1 MAYVAVAKAL
11 YDYQAQDPQDELS
24 FKEDQVLY
32 ILEKEDEQWWKAKI
46 KPGEDVEDADKVGLV
61 PSNYV
66 EESAPLGYTKAIYE
80 YAAGAE
86 DELSVAEDAALIVYD
101 EADEWTLVAV
111 QGNTPHEGGRLGFVP
126 SNYIEPVT
134 SDAAEVGGVQEEAAA
149 GIVTEDEVTEVPQ
162 ARAAVSSVGASVARK
177 DSIETWSIHLM
188 DKKKKKKGTLG
199 VGNGAI
205 FFASES
211 DKVCLLASRALR
223 FASQGVSKL
232 THYTSQTPVQQ
243 FPFSQLTRFSSPS
256 SKTLLL
262 AFTTTSEPLEFHTSS
277 KDITEA
283 ILRKLESSKQLAG
296 ASAVSARG
304 EREVGGLNRGVVVSP
319 PNDDDDEED
328 ETATSSSAAAA
339 AAAKAVRWAEPSST
353 ALPPPPMHHARGSS
367 ATSVPKAASATTA
380 PVQLTATALY
390 DFEAQGEDELSII
403 EGEILNVVDKSNED
417 WWTVKDPRGNQGVVP
432 AQYVELNTLDA
443 QQAAATGH
451 QVVSDGEDGSDAEDE
466 RAAQDARHR
475 DREEALEAERE
486 EASRMAMYKEAE
498 IRRQVQEEA
507 RQAEEDRIKREKKEK
522 RRAEEERK
530 RREEETARRR
540 AAARSGDRPEPPKLR
555 QRPSESDVAAAR
567 ALPNP
572 KGRSQPDRPK
582 DTSRNRPNPARTRV
596 WHDKTGQFRV
606 EAEFLGLGNG
616 KIRLHKLNGVI
627 IEVPVEKMSP
637 EDIAYIKKA
646 RRQQHGSS
654 SAPAS
659 RSPAPMEDPEDD
671 VPLGRMSKSSAG
683 PSTET
688 RARSSPAPNAVSSV
702 VQQRPRKP
710 QFDWFEFFLSAG
722 CDMDDCTRYAA
733 NFERDRIDESI
744 LPDLEASTL
753 RSLGL
758 REGDVIRVKK
768 AIGNKFRNLT
778 PEQLA
783 QIKEDEELARKLQE
797 AENSGRGVPPNL
809 FTQPDGKLANNTRRG
824 RPEPRER
831 KGTASSIDPSTIST
845 AADKL
850 KDQTESSSAPALLSP
865 SPPPAPVTVAEPVKV
880 APLISG
886 FDDDA
891 WVPRPNSAKPAT
903 PTPVAPTPS
912 ISAPQPQHTGST
924 LTNQINNLHLNSG
937 QTASSNNTDFLSQI
951 PKDRMVQ
958 PQPTGMAAPAG
969 FHSGLGMGSSNL
981 PMGQLLTAQQTG
993 AFAQQQ
999 SPVATGVHSP
1009 APGAPLAP
1017 IPANQ
1022 GLLNPLIPTQTG
1034 FSGFVPTR
1042 ASPAMNNNQHQ
1053 NQMMPQATGYNMNMG
1068 NNNSGMGMMPQ
1079 QTGYNQYAQQQ
1090 GGFQGMQPSKFC
1102 FPPPQTVFNMSDNA
1116 VYAVPDMTGYNGMQQ
1131 QPNPMFNALASVP
1144 TQQSQPS
1151 SQSSDRF
1158 APQSIFANM
1167 KRGEIGKSEHE
1178 APQSAGESTSSMYT
1192 DGLRLMATMTDKY
1205 DALRPQPTGALMPL
1219 TTGYNG
1225 GMMPQQTGM
1234 MGQMG
1239 GYGNGMMG
1247 MNMTGMPQ
1255 QQQQQ
1260 TGYMNMQQTGF
1271 MNQNAQGGYRY

>member
-11 YDYQAQDPQDELS
+11 YDYEAQDPQDELS

-32 ILEKEDEQWWKAKI
+32 ILEKEDDQWWKAKI
-46 KPGEDVEDADKVGLV
+46 KPGEDVEDTDKVGLV

-66 EESAPLGYTKAIYE
+66 EESAPLGYSKAIYE
-80 YAAGAE
+80 YASSAE

-111 QGNTPHEGGRLGFVP
+111 QGATPHEGGRLGFVP

-134 SDAAEVGGVQEEAAA
+134 SDAAEVGVEEAGA
-149 GIVTEDEVTEVPQ
+149 GMVTEDEVTEVTEAP
-162 ARAAVSSVGASVARK
+162 AAPVSSVGASEGRK

-211 DKVCLLASRALR
+211 DK
-223 FASQGVSKL
+223 
-232 THYTSQTPVQQ
+232 TPVQQ
-243 FPFSQLTRFSSPS
+243 FPISHLSKFSSPS

-283 ILRKLESSKQLAG
+283 ILAKLESSKQFAG
-296 ASAVSARG
+296 ATSGSAHA
-304 EREVGGLNRGVVVSP
+304 EREVGGLHRGVVVSAP
-319 PNDDDDEED
+319 DDDED
-328 ETATSSSAAAA
+328 EAVTSSNTAAG
-339 AAAKAVRWAEPSST
+339 KAVRWAEPSSA
-353 ALPPPPMHHARGSS
+353 ALAPPPMHHSRTSS
-367 ATSVPKAASATTA
+367 ATSVPKASS
-380 PVQLTATALY
+380 VQLTATALY
-390 DFEAQGEDELSII
+390 DFEAQGDDELSIT
-403 EGEILNVVDKSNED
+403 EGEILNVIDKSNED

-443 QQAAATGH
+443 QQAAITGH
-451 QVVSDGEDGSDAEDE
+451 TVVSDAEDSDAEDE
-466 RAAQDARHR
+466 RAVQAARHR
-475 DREEALEAERE
+475 DHQEALEAERA
-486 EASRMAMYKEAE
+486 EAARVAMLKEAE

-507 RQAEEDRIKREKKEK
+507 RQAEEDRIKREKKER
-522 RRAEEERK
+522 RRAEEEKR
-530 RREEETARRR
+530 RREEESTRRR
-540 AAARSGDRPEPPKLR
+540 EAARSGSRPEPPKLR

-567 ALPNP
+567 ALPDP

-582 DTSRNRPNPARTRV
+582 DSSRNRPNPARTRV

-646 RRQQHGSS
+646 RRQHQSTS
-654 SAPAS
+654 SASTS
-659 RSPAPMEDPEDD
+659 RSPPLVEDPEDD
-671 VPLGRMSKSSAG
+671 LPLGRMPRPSSG

-768 AIGNKFRNLT
+768 AIGIKFRNLS

-831 KGTASSIDPSTIST
+831 KGTVSSIDPSSIGT

-850 KDQTESSSAPALLSP
+850 KEPSTSANAPALLSP
-865 SPPPAPVTVAEPVKV
+865 SPPPAPVTVAEPVKA

-903 PTPVAPTPS
+903 PTPVAPALTLA
-912 ISAPQPQHTGST
+912 APQSQPTGTT
-924 LTNQINNLHLNSG
+924 LTSQINNLHLSSN
-937 QTASSNNTDFLSQI
+937 QTASSNNTDFLAQV
-951 PKDRMVQ
+951 PKDRIVQ
-958 PQPTGMAAPAG
+958 PQQTGISAPAG
-969 FHSGLGMGSSNL
+969 FHSGLGMGSSNV
-981 PMGQLLTAQQTG
+981 PMSQLLTAQQTG
-993 AFAQQQ
+993 TFAQQQ
-999 SPVATGVHSP
+999 QPMATGARSP

-1042 ASPAMNNNQHQ
+1042 ASPSVNHNQQQ
-1053 NQMMPQATGYNMNMG
+1053 NQMMPQATGYNMGMS
-1068 NNNSGMGMMPQ
+1068 NNNGAMGMMPQ
-1079 QTGYNQYAQQQ
+1079 QTGYNQYGQQS
-1090 GGFQGMQPSKFC
+1090 GAFQGMQP
-1102 FPPPQTVFNMSDNA
+1102 N
-1116 VYAVPDMTGYNGMQQ
+1116 MTGFNGIQ

-1144 TQQSQPS
+1144 TQQSQTS
-1151 SQSSDRF
+1151 SQNSDRF

-1178 APQSAGESTSSMYT
+1178 APQSA
-1192 DGLRLMATMTDKY
+1192 DKY

-1234 MGQMG
+1234 MGGNYGMSSMNTGMPMG
-1239 GYGNGMMG
+1239 MG

-1260 TGYMNMQQTGF
+1260 QSGYMNMQQTGF
-1271 MNQNAQGGYRY
+1271 MNQNSQGGYRY

>member
-11 YDYQAQDPQDELS
+11 YDYEAQDPQDELS
-24 FKEDQVLY
+24 FKEGQVLY

-134 SDAAEVGGVQEEAAA
+134 SDAAEVGVQESAA
-149 GIVTEDEVTEVPQ
+149 GMVTEDEVTEVPQ
-162 ARAAVSSVGASVARK
+162 ARAAVSSVGATATRK
-177 DSIETWSIHLM
+177 DSIETWSIQLM
-188 DKKKKKKGTLG
+188 DKKKKKRGTLG

-211 DKVCLLASRALR
+211 DK
-223 FASQGVSKL
+223 
-232 THYTSQTPVQQ
+232 TPVQQ
-243 FPFSQLTRFSSPS
+243 FPFAQLTRFSSPS

-283 ILRKLESSKQLAG
+283 ILAKLESSKQLAE
-296 ASAVSARG
+296 ASPGSARG

-319 PNDDDDEED
+319 PNDEDNDED
-328 ETATSSSAAAA
+328 ESGTSSTA
-339 AAAKAVRWAEPSST
+339 AAAKAVRWAEPSSA

-367 ATSVPKAASATTA
+367 TTSVPKAAYATA

-403 EGEILNVVDKSNED
+403 EGEILNVIDKSNED

-451 QVVSDGEDGSDAEDE
+451 EVVSDGEDNSDAEDE
-466 RAAQDARHR
+466 RAAQDARHK

-486 EASRMAMYKEAE
+486 EASRIAMYKETE

-540 AAARSGDRPEPPKLR
+540 AAARSGDRPEPPRLR

-627 IEVPVEKMSP
+627 IEVPVDKMSP

-646 RRQQHGSS
+646 RRQQQGAPSASS
-654 SAPAS
+654 SRAPALV
-659 RSPAPMEDPEDD
+659 EDPEDD
-671 VPLGRMSKSSAG
+671 VPLGRMSKSSGG

-768 AIGNKFRNLT
+768 AISNKFRNLS

-831 KGTASSIDPSTIST
+831 KGTASSIDPSTISS

-850 KDQTESSSAPALLSP
+850 KDQTESSSAGALLTP
-865 SPPPAPVTVAEPVKV
+865 SPPPAPVTIAEPVK
-880 APLISG
+880 AGPLISG

-912 ISAPQPQHTGST
+912 ISAPQPQHTGAT
-924 LTNQINNLHLNSG
+924 FTNQISNLHLNSG
-937 QTASSNNTDFLSQI
+937 QASSNNNADFLSQI

-958 PQPTGMAAPAG
+958 PQPTGMSAPAG

-999 SPVATGVHSP
+999 SPMATGVHSP

-1042 ASPAMNNNQHQ
+1042 ASPAMNHNQHQ

-1068 NNNSGMGMMPQ
+1068 NNSGAMGMMPQ

-1090 GGFQGMQPSKFC
+1090 GGFQGMQP
-1102 FPPPQTVFNMSDNA
+1102 N
-1116 VYAVPDMTGYNGMQQ
+1116 MTGYNGMQQ

-1144 TQQSQPS
+1144 TQQQSQPS

-1178 APQSAGESTSSMYT
+1178 APQSA
-1192 DGLRLMATMTDKY
+1192 DKY

-1234 MGQMG
+1234 MGQMS

-1260 TGYMNMQQTGF
+1260 QQTGYMNMQQTGF
-1271 MNQNAQGGYRY
+1271 MNQNSQGGYRY